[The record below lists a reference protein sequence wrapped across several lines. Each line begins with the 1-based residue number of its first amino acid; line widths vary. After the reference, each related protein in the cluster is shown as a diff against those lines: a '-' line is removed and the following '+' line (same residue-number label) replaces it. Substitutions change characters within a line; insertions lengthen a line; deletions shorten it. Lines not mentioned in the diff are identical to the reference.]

1 MKDEA
6 EPKESS
12 GGEEKSVEDIQ
23 ETTTELKEEILDAGE
38 ASGISDKQKPRKLI
52 NDNLVYEVRW
62 QTCQSAVNVYMVLT
76 CALHIF
82 LRKKRLSRQSVVLFL
97 LRSKLLQYWDPG
109 PQPADIFGGR
119 QHDCNLFF

>member
-1 MKDEA
+1 LKDEA

-52 NDNLVYEVRW
+52 NDNLVYEVR
-62 QTCQSAVNVYMVLT
+62 
-76 CALHIF
+76 
-82 LRKKRLSRQSVVLFL
+82 
-97 LRSKLLQYWDPG
+97 
-109 PQPADIFGGR
+109 
-119 QHDCNLFF
+119 